1 MKSPIDFLMNFV
13 KGRAALSPTPV
24 VDATGEYKEAV
35 KSPEASSI
43 GLFGINP
50 NQITMYK

>member
-1 MKSPIDFLMNFV
+1 MHFI

-24 VDATGEYKEAV
+24 VDATGEYKEAM